1 MRVFYQLHYLRK
13 VTRKLGLNPFL
24 FNLFF
29 GKKGYEQNFDNAFK
43 NLLKPNMVIYDC
55 GANIGHYTK
64 EFAGIVGEKGIV
76 YAIEPSELNG
86 QRLKNTCGDS
96 KNIVLLKYAIGKEK
110 SQLWIEQGNDDIG
123 ANSAIRIN
131 KPKAGNEIEMLTLTD
146 LFLQFQIPD
155 AIKIDIEGFEL
166 DALQGI
172 NLNQSEFKK
181 ISLIGIEIHS
191 KLMEERGLIHPQA
204 TIEKI
209 LTDAGFSIQWT
220 DFSHLIATR

>member
-1 MRVFYQLHYLRK
+1 MKIFYELHNLRK
-13 VTRKLGLNPFL
+13 LTRKLGLNPFL
-24 FNLFF
+24 FRLFF
-29 GKKGYEQNFDNAFK
+29 GKKDYEQNFDNAFR
-43 NLLKPNMVIYDC
+43 NLLKPNMIIYDC

-64 EFAGIVGEKGIV
+64 EFSEIVGEKGMV

-86 QRLKNTCGDS
+86 QRLRETCGDC
-96 KNIVLLKYAIGKEK
+96 KNIILLKYAIGQQK
-110 SQLWIEQGNDDIG
+110 SNLWIEQGNDDIG
-123 ANSAIRIN
+123 ANSAIKTN
-131 KPKAGNEIEMLTLTD
+131 KPKAGNKIQMVTLTD
-146 LFLQFQIPD
+146 LFLEYETPN

-166 DALQGI
+166 DALKGI
-172 NLNQSEFKK
+172 NLNEPEFKK

-191 KLMEERGLIHPQA
+191 KLMEERGLINPQA